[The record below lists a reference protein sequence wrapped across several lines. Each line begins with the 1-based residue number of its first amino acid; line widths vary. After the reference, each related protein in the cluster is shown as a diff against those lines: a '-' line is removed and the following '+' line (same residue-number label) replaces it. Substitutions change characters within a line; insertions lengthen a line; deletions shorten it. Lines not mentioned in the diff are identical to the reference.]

1 MKQFQLACSNGLGFN
16 PFTDETSIARS
27 AGLNPVCSLLGEITN
42 HPTFAKFILNPLHS
56 VFSGLRYDSA
66 VASNQ
71 VARGNF
77 FGDDDGIPRALDAR
91 LMKQMSIA
99 EQQPITSKDIKSQ
112 ICEILSV
119 LRIPIVNKFV
129 DHMAMVLE
137 STNASASEIHEDPL
151 NNMELKIPDVIYDE
165 KARRIRDPLHNLIE
179 FEDDKFYFLLWK
191 IIQTKPFQ
199 RLRRIKQLGFSEFVY
214 PGATHTRLQH
224 SLGVYHNARRLIA
237 KFRKKLGKDF
247 NQERAEVAIIA
258 ALVHDVGHGP
268 YSHAFESVGRELEF
282 KFAKHERVSKEI
294 ILNSEIGTYLNDHR
308 KGLAKLVADM
318 VVAETPLDIY
328 ATIVSSQF
336 DADRLDYLERDQ
348 LMTGSQ
354 NSQIDLIWLISNIE
368 IRKVPVEIEP
378 GVIEEVETIVFS
390 SKAKLALQTYILGLF
405 NLYNSVY
412 FHPVTRAAEQVFKHL
427 LLRIHNLIQR
437 GDMDKIALHSN
448 HPIICFFQNPNHIES
463 VMPLNDNVISAAL
476 EDLINSEDK
485 FLANL
490 AIMLFER
497 RLPKAFDVRE
507 QVKEYFQGDEFK
519 GLTKK
524 KRNELIDDSVDQY
537 REQLQN
543 YIKKS
548 NLEEQV
554 WYDSGSRT
562 AYKPINKETGKLNTI
577 QVLENGKVFGIEEL
591 SVAVEVA
598 EEYKF
603 ERVYLPFVNPEISNF
618 LNSQITTCCK
628 EVSQHGM

>member
-1 MKQFQLACSNGLGFN
+1 M
-16 PFTDETSIARS
+16 
-27 AGLNPVCSLLGEITN
+27 
-42 HPTFAKFILNPLHS
+42 
-56 VFSGLRYDSA
+56 
-66 VASNQ
+66 
-71 VARGNF
+71 
-77 FGDDDGIPRALDAR
+77 
-91 LMKQMSIA
+91 
-99 EQQPITSKDIKSQ
+99 
-112 ICEILSV
+112 
-119 LRIPIVNKFV
+119 
-129 DHMAMVLE
+129 
-137 STNASASEIHEDPL
+137 
-151 NNMELKIPDVIYDE
+151 
-165 KARRIRDPLHNLIE
+165 
-179 FEDDKFYFLLWK
+179 
-191 IIQTKPFQ
+191 
-199 RLRRIKQLGFSEFVY
+199 
-214 PGATHTRLQH
+214 
-224 SLGVYHNARRLIA
+224 
-237 KFRKKLGKDF
+237 
-247 NQERAEVAIIA
+247 
-258 ALVHDVGHGP
+258 
-268 YSHAFESVGRELEF
+268 
-282 KFAKHERVSKEI
+282 
-294 ILNSEIGTYLNDHR
+294 NDHR

-463 VMPLNDNVISAAL
+463 VMPLNDNVISAAI
-476 EDLINSEDK
+476 EELINSEDK

-507 QVKEYFQGDEFK
+507 QVKEFFQGDEFK

-537 REQLQN
+537 REKLQN
-543 YIKKS
+543 YVKKS
-548 NLEEQV
+548 NLEELV
-554 WYDSGSRT
+554 WLDSGSRT
-562 AYKPINKETGKLNTI
+562 AYKSISKKPGKLDTI

-591 SVAVEVA
+591 SVAVEVV

-603 ERVYLPFVNPEISNF
+603 ERVYLPFENTEISNF
-618 LNSQITTCCK
+618 LNSQIATCCK